1 MATKTYYVVSP
12 LQHDGKAFA
21 IGSKITLEET
31 AAKPLLGHTLSTQKP
46 ETAPA
51 EEESRG

>member
-12 LQHDGKAFA
+12 LQHDGKDYP
-21 IGSKITLEET
+21 IGGKITLEEA

-46 ETAPA
+46 ETAAPT
-51 EEESRG
+51 EENEG

>member
-12 LQHDGKAFA
+12 LQHDGKDFP

-31 AAKPLLGHTLSTQKP
+31 AAKPLLGHTVSTQKP
-46 ETAPA
+46 SADAAT
-51 EEESRG
+51 EENEG